1 MGDILE
7 IIFAIVAGFFWLFGS
22 SLFKRREVDESSQP
36 TSPQRRNRRE
46 SDSLSSEQEARQREI
61 REAIRRKIEERRQQ
75 SDSESVQIP
84 ESEPQYQR
92 QYTEPQEEVNEPFI
106 YAESLE
112 KEADESSFSWDVE
125 KSTYELQGA
134 PVY

>member
-75 SDSESVQIP
+75 SASHHRMRIRMDTHRSD
-84 ESEPQYQR
+84 
-92 QYTEPQEEVNEPFI
+92 
-106 YAESLE
+106 AMH
-112 KEADESSFSWDVE
+112 A
-125 KSTYELQGA
+125 
-134 PVY
+134 